1 MAPRGD
7 DDNKP
12 DRRENPHLLSLA
24 VYEISLAV
32 HEIRGPASVV
42 GGYLRML
49 QRDTD
54 PAMSE
59 RQKHMVEEAEKSCA
73 RLVAIVAELSD
84 IGKLDGG
91 LVSLARRP
99 LDVFALVGEV
109 AELVHEAKDREVHLT
124 LRGDRVGAPMSGD
137 AERLRAA
144 FNAIFR
150 AILREKPGP
159 ATVVAELRRVVR
171 DGGAHAVVIV
181 SDEASVQ
188 EAYEREPGPFYEK
201 RGGLG
206 LALPLARRVIEGHG
220 GRLWSPKPVSDDDPD
235 LDPVTDPPT
244 DPVTRGSA
252 IVSLP
257 LTE

>member
-7 DDNKP
+7 DKKL
-12 DRRENPHLLSLA
+12 DRHESYTQLL
-24 VYEISLAV
+24 SLAV
-32 HEIRGPASVV
+32 HEIRTPVSVV

-49 QRDTD
+49 QRDSD
-54 PAMSE
+54 PPLSD
-59 RQKHMVEEAEKSCA
+59 RQKHMVEEAERSCA
-73 RLVAIVAELSD
+73 RIVAIVAELSD

-91 LVSLARRP
+91 LITLAQRP

-124 LRGDRVGAPMSGD
+124 LRGDEVGAPMSGD
-137 AERLRAA
+137 AVRLGAA

-159 ATVVAELRRVVR
+159 ATVVAERRRVAR
-171 DGGAHAVVIV
+171 DGKSAAVVIV

-188 EAYEREPGPFYEK
+188 EAYEREPAPFYEK

-206 LALPLARRVIEGHG
+206 
-220 GRLWSPKPVSDDDPD
+220 
-235 LDPVTDPPT
+235 
-244 DPVTRGSA
+244 
-252 IVSLP
+252 
-257 LTE
+257 